1 MWYSDQANLTLT
13 ATVFSDAGCETP
25 ACPCADGEAFYD
37 CSNNT
42 AFACNAGDL
51 VDKYLCTSDISLK
64 TGVATLR
71 NSLENIM
78 NMRPVEYD
86 WNEISPDYQQRLQK
100 DKIHDIGFIA
110 QDILVMYPS
119 VTYQDTEG
127 YYRMSYQKMNAIL
140 VEGVKE
146 QQVFIDKISEDIK
159 YLSSILK

>member
-1 MWYSDQANLTLT
+1 
-13 ATVFSDAGCETP
+13 
-25 ACPCADGEAFYD
+25 
-37 CSNNT
+37 
-42 AFACNAGDL
+42 
-51 VDKYLCTSDISLK
+51 
-64 TGVATLR
+64 
-71 NSLENIM
+71 M

>member
-1 MWYSDQANLTLT
+1 
-13 ATVFSDAGCETP
+13 
-25 ACPCADGEAFYD
+25 
-37 CSNNT
+37 
-42 AFACNAGDL
+42 
-51 VDKYLCTSDISLK
+51 
-64 TGVATLR
+64 
-71 NSLENIM
+71 
-78 NMRPVEYD
+78 MRPVEYD

>member
-1 MWYSDQANLTLT
+1 MAVTARLYSDSGCTNRLCYCANNEWFVECGGGV
-13 ATVFSDAGCETP
+13 AIQCDAG
-25 ACPCADGEAFYD
+25 AI
-37 CSNNT
+37 
-42 AFACNAGDL
+42 
-51 VDKYLCTSDISLK
+51 VDKYSCASDISLK
-64 TGVATLR
+64 TGVTTLR